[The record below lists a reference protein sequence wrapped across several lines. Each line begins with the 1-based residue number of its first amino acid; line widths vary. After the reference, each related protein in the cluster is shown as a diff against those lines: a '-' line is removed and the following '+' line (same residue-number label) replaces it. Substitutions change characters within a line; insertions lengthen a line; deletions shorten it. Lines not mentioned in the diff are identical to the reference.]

1 MPDTEPDEQELK
13 LRVGDKTYPFP
24 SFDTL
29 SYREATRIKKE
40 TGLVMGQ
47 FFVALESG
55 DPDALLAV
63 ALIAKLRDYPKFNVD
78 ELYDLQLSDIEII
91 VPESEPEERDD
102 SPLDGSGNES
112 ETSSDDKTN
121 DEPTSP
127 DETPSPS

>member
-1 MPDTEPDEQELK
+1 MADTETEELR
-13 LRVGDKTYPFP
+13 LRVGENEYPFP

-47 FFVALESG
+47 FFAALESG

-91 VPESEPEERDD
+91 VPEIETEELDD
-102 SPLDGSGNES
+102 SPLGGKPAASPL
-112 ETSSDDKTN
+112 SSDGKTN
-121 DEPTSP
+121 DEPTSV